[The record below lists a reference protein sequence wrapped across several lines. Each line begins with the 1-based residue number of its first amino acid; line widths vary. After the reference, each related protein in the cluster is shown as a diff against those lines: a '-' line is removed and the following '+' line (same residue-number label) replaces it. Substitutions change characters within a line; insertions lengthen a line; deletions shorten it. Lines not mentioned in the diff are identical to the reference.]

1 MERDFEVL
9 QLLGFNKINCAKFFI
24 RHGIQYD
31 KVIYP
36 NDIKMTNTELIDT
49 IKTILEFSSSLDW
62 YQNILTEEVWNKC
75 TKSEKYDIF
84 CHTICSDNLEIV
96 KYFISLSKININT
109 NDRR

>member
-75 TKSEKYDIF
+75 TKS
-84 CHTICSDNLEIV
+84 DNLEIV